1 MTCFVN
7 IYFLLKSQF
16 FFQFILVNLFY
27 NTNSEEDECLINLLS
42 EFSYPN
48 AEEIAN
54 GNKIIITKNGI
65 YTFNPSFSKVLFS
78 YNFTEEQKFTNL
90 IDTEIYQ
97 SKISQFSN
105 ENGGDEYV
113 LCHVRNTIYVFTN
126 QGKFLFFEN
135 LNYTID
141 LLDSISLVCYNYE
154 NINKNYEF
162 IIQIQKKMN
171 A

>member
-16 FFQFILVNLFY
+16 LFQFILVNLFY
-27 NTNSEEDECLINLLS
+27 NANSEEDECLINLLS

-54 GNKIIITKNGI
+54 GNKIIITKDGI

-78 YNFTEEQKFTNL
+78 YNFTEEQKFTNS

-105 ENGGDEYV
+105 EIPEE
-113 LCHVRNTIYVFTN
+113 VRSSAACCLRTTLSARGLSFMIYPSKKCFY
-126 QGKFLFFEN
+126 K
-135 LNYTID
+135 
-141 LLDSISLVCYNYE
+141 
-154 NINKNYEF
+154 
-162 IIQIQKKMN
+162 IQHR
-171 A
+171 